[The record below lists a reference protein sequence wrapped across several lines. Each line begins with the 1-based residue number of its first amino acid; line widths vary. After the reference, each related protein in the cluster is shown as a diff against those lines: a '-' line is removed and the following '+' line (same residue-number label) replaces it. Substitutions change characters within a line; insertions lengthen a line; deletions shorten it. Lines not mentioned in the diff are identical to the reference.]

1 MINNIETIL
10 DLVKNEEME
19 ETDIQKLLENQW
31 LIPYNFCLNYDAY
44 RNNFGRIA
52 DNFTQK
58 DYWDGDDYAASV
70 YYYKG
75 TPIVVIDCYDDG
87 EDSWNEDSRTINKE
101 LAAEAAR
108 EIMKQISNYLVKQ
121 ILGE

>member
-10 DLVKNEEME
+10 DLVKNVEFEEA
-19 ETDIQKLLENQW
+19 DIQKLLENQY
-31 LIPYNFCLNYDAY
+31 LIPYSFYLHYDAY
-44 RNNFGRIA
+44 RNSFGGLA
-52 DNFTQK
+52 GHFEEK
-58 DYWDGDDYAASV
+58 DYWDGDDYAATV
-70 YYYKG
+70 YYYKDN
-75 TPIVVIDCYDDG
+75 PIVVIDCYDDG
-87 EDSWNEDSRTINKE
+87 EDSWNEDSKIINKE